1 MIIIGDGV
9 HNFADGLAIG
19 AAFAL
24 TFTKGLST
32 SITVL
37 CHEVPHELGKT
48 SIYHLFLCMIKT
60 ALGFINDSFTCNSMQ
75 LIELGLTA
83 RQQSDLILRRKPYN
97 ILSKR

>member
-24 TFTKGLST
+24 SFTKGLST

-37 CHEVPHELGKT
+37 CHEVPHELGKSALSYQLLSFT
-48 SIYHLFLCMIKT
+48 NCSPLPT
-60 ALGFINDSFTCNSMQ
+60 ALP
-75 LIELGLTA
+75 LLTA
-83 RQQSDLILRRKPYN
+83 ALPLLTTR
-97 ILSKR
+97 

>member
-9 HNFADGLAIG
+9 HNFADGLAMG

-37 CHEVPHELGKT
+37 CHEVPHELGK
-48 SIYHLFLCMIKT
+48 
-60 ALGFINDSFTCNSMQ
+60 
-75 LIELGLTA
+75 
-83 RQQSDLILRRKPYN
+83 
-97 ILSKR
+97 